1 MKGVKEMASPNQLVA
16 TIKRETTKA
25 PFIQINGDSVAEAMK
40 ALTPVEFQV
49 WMYLAKNKD
58 GIEWEISP
66 QAACNEWGIKV
77 SSFHKAITSLKKMG
91 YLVPKDD
98 TTKTQYW
105 FYEKPKT
112 KTVLFVEK
120 VAETENNLSDLDK

>member
-1 MKGVKEMASPNQLVA
+1 MAAPNQLIA
-16 TIKRETTKA
+16 TIKREA
-25 PFIQINGDSVAEAMK
+25 PSPNKFVKINEASIAAAMK

-77 SSFHKAITSLKKMG
+77 SSFHKAITTLKKAG
-91 YLVPKDD
+91 YLVPKEGG
-98 TTKTQYW
+98 TKSQYW
-105 FYEKPKT
+105 FYEMPQA
-112 KTVLFVEK
+112 VEPIYVEK
-120 VAETENNLSDLDK
+120 PSGGFTF

>member
-1 MKGVKEMASPNQLVA
+1 MPAPNQLVA
-16 TIKRETTKA
+16 TIKREI
-25 PFIQINGDSVAEAMK
+25 PSVNNFIKINGDSVAEAMK

-77 SSFHKAITSLKKMG
+77 SSFHKAITALKKMG

-98 TTKTQYW
+98 TTKTKYW
-105 FYEKPKT
+105 FYEKPKEQ
-112 KTVLFVEK
+112 KTYLITNV
-120 VAETENNLSDLDK
+120 

>member
-1 MKGVKEMASPNQLVA
+1 MPAPNQMVA
-16 TIKRETTKA
+16 TIQRETPNPNK
-25 PFIQINGDSVAEAMK
+25 FIKINSDSIAEAMK

-49 WMYLAKNKD
+49 WMYLAKNQN

-77 SSFHKAITSLKKMG
+77 SSFHKAIASLKRMG

-98 TTKTQYW
+98 TTKTKYW
-105 FYEKPKT
+105 FYEKPKEQ
-112 KTVLFVEK
+112 KTYLVQNV
-120 VAETENNLSDLDK
+120 

>member
-1 MKGVKEMASPNQLVA
+1 MAAPNQLRAEIV
-16 TIKRETTKA
+16 RETPKA
-25 PFIQINGDSVAEAMK
+25 KGYVKINEDSIAAAMK

-49 WMYLAKNKD
+49 WMYLAKNQN

-77 SSFHKAITSLKKMG
+77 SSFHKAITTLKKVG

-98 TTKTQYW
+98 TTKTKYW
-105 FYEKPKT
+105 FYEKPRVQKSIII
-112 KTVLFVEK
+112 EK
-120 VAETENNLSDLDK
+120 V

>member
-1 MKGVKEMASPNQLVA
+1 MASPNQNKA
-16 TIKRETTKA
+16 TICREA
-25 PFIQINGDSVAEAMK
+25 PSPNNFVKINEDSIAAAMK

-77 SSFHKAITSLKKMG
+77 SSFHKAITTLKKAG
-91 YLVPKDD
+91 YLVPKSADS
-98 TTKTQYW
+98 KTQYW
-105 FYEKPKT
+105 FYEKPRVQQT
-112 KTVLFVEK
+112 LYVEK
-120 VAETENNLSDLDK
+120 GPSEFTF

>member
-1 MKGVKEMASPNQLVA
+1 MAAPNQLIA
-16 TIKRETTKA
+16 TIQREK
-25 PFIQINGDSVAEAMK
+25 PSENNFIKINEDSVAAATK

-49 WMYLAKNKD
+49 WLYLAKNKN

-91 YLVPKDD
+91 YLVPKDE
-98 TTKTQYW
+98 TTKTKYW
-105 FYEKPKT
+105 FYEKPI
-112 KTVLFVEK
+112 
-120 VAETENNLSDLDK
+120 ETEPYIVENA

>member
-1 MKGVKEMASPNQLVA
+1 MAVPNQLTA
-16 TIKRETTKA
+16 TIQREA
-25 PFIQINGDSVAEAMK
+25 PSPNRFVKINEDSIAAAMK

-49 WMYLAKNKD
+49 WMYLAKNQN

-77 SSFHKAITSLKKMG
+77 SSFHKAISTLKKAG
-91 YLVPKDD
+91 YLVPKDE
-98 TTKTQYW
+98 TTKTKYW

-112 KTVLFVEK
+112 TQPIFVEK
-120 VAETENNLSDLDK
+120 IG